1 VEFNYGSG
9 CCSESVDYLHLLV
22 ASSDCAHCPP
32 EIGSHRFTAA
42 TTTTSSHRSCC
53 GKSSLSSGSPRF
65 VSSRCLGFSGLGLA
79 GTSAAVGELRGRH
92 LFPPVSWCRA
102 SIVTLPS
109 SSVCRSWLV
118 LT

>member
-1 VEFNYGSG
+1 MEFNYGSG
-9 CCSESVDYLHLLV
+9 CCSASVDYLHLLV
-22 ASSDCAHCPP
+22 ASSDCAHCPLA
-32 EIGSHRFTAA
+32 IGFHNFAAA
-42 TTTTSSHRSCC
+42 TTTGSHRSCC
-53 GKSSLSSGSPRF
+53 GESSLSSGSPRF

-79 GTSAAVGELRGRH
+79 GTSAAVGELRGQH

-102 SIVTLPS
+102 STGTLPS